1 VWVVL
6 GVLPDDRFPAHTQS
20 EACLPISRQLDRRK
34 AGRSVGTDEAVPVFV
49 RPRRGQRAPPV
60 AADQGI
66 GIRPLQTH
74 EFEAV
79 GLKLTATGAAARRT
93 SFGKH
98 TKEVTTINMRLDL
111 MRHE

>member
-1 VWVVL
+1 MGQMKRYRSLL
-6 GVLPDDRFPAHTQS
+6 GRGAVS
-20 EACLPISRQLDRRK
+20 E
-34 AGRSVGTDEAVPVFV
+34 
-49 RPRRGQRAPPV
+49 PRPV